1 MQKKIGTMTGDEYF
15 EKHHEVKQ
23 KFDDEIRND
32 YWGY

>member
-1 MQKKIGTMTGDEYF
+1 MQKKIGTMTADEYF

-23 KFDDEIRND
+23 KFDDEIRID